1 MKKYYFIL
9 SIAIGFCLQT
19 SAQTYKIDT
28 AKINFENKERP
39 ALYVKYD
46 APPKTVKKAWDDF
59 FKKNYDV
66 KVKGISLLT
75 NKEIITATDVIIMA
89 ISDKRMNM
97 YASVTDAAGERSELK
112 YFSSFGYD
120 FFIGPDNYAAEFAGM
135 KKILN
140 DFSMEFLTDYYGSEA
155 SRITNDIKRLE
166 KDISKNNK
174 DIKQNTR
181 KAKKKSSEVASGMD
195 AKNTSLQMENDQKRN
210 KITELSKEIET
221 IKLKQAGLSRN

>member
-9 SIAIGFCLQT
+9 SIAIAFYLQT

>member
-9 SIAIGFCLQT
+9 SIAIAFCLQT

>member
-97 YASVTDAAGERSELK
+97 YASVTDVAGERSELK

-155 SRITNDIKRLE
+155 SRITNEIKRLE

>member
-1 MKKYYFIL
+1 MNKYYIIL
-9 SIAIGFCLQT
+9 CMAIGICLQT
-19 SAQTYKIDT
+19 TAQTYKIDT

-66 KVKGISLLT
+66 KVKGINFFT
-75 NKEIITATDVIIMA
+75 NKEIITATDITIPA

-97 YASVTDAAGERSELK
+97 YASVTDASGDRSELK
-112 YFSSFGYD
+112 YFTSFGYD
-120 FFIGPDNYAAEFAGM
+120 FFIGPDNYATEFAGM

-140 DFSMEFLTDYYGSEA
+140 DFSMEFLADYYGSEA
-155 SRITNDIKRLE
+155 SRVTNEIKRLE

-174 DIKQNTR
+174 DIKRNLH
-181 KAKKKSSEVASGMD
+181 KAKKKSSEVASGMQ
-195 AKNTSLQMENDQKRN
+195 AKNTSLQMENDQNKI
-210 KITELSKEIET
+210 KITELSKEIDM
-221 IKLKQAGLSRN
+221 IKMKQAGLSRN

>member
-155 SRITNDIKRLE
+155 SRITNEIKRLE